1 MKTKATSV
9 HSMLGSFIVP
19 VALALRQC
27 GVDPLTVV
35 AEAGID
41 LAKAANPDW
50 RVRQVDFD
58 RLLSHCMETTGD
70 EAFGLVAAEQLQPQV
85 LHSLGL
91 AWLASDTVYD
101 GLLRLQRFG
110 RLVSTG
116 IDLQLEEEGESVHLY
131 LGTDPRLA
139 DIGPASRDYAVGIV
153 TRMCRMT
160 LGEFLAPVMILMDR
174 PAPNDPERWEYLLAS
189 RVVFDSDTTR
199 ITWSRADIM
208 EPLVTGDPRLAR
220 INDEHTLAYLDS
232 FLARSTARDVVDKI
246 VEKLPDG
253 PPAQQQIAA
262 ALHVSNRTLQRK
274 LREEDTSFKEL
285 LKDTRMQLARKYLRS
300 PGRSVVETAYLLGF
314 SEPSTFSRA
323 FKRWTGVAPAQ
334 YRESALSQQ

>member
-1 MKTKATSV
+1 MKTMAISG
-9 HSMLGSFIVP
+9 HSILGSFIVP
-19 VALALRQC
+19 VAQALRQC
-27 GVDPLTVV
+27 GVDPLAVV
-35 AEAGID
+35 AEVGID
-41 LAKAANPDW
+41 LAKGANPDW
-50 RVRQVDFD
+50 RVSQADFD
-58 RLLSHCMETTGD
+58 HLLNRSVEITGD

-101 GLLRLQRFG
+101 GLQRLQRFG
-110 RLVSTG
+110 RLVSSG
-116 IDLQLEEEGESVHLY
+116 IDLQLEEEGDSVHLY
-131 LGTDPRLA
+131 VASDPRLA
-139 DIGPASRDYAVGIV
+139 LGGPAGIDYAVGIV

-160 LGEFLAPVMILMDR
+160 LGEFLAPVMILLNR
-174 PAPNDPERWEYLLAS
+174 PAPTAAQRWEYMLAS
-189 RVVFDSDTTR
+189 RVVFDADTTR

-220 INDEHTLAYLDS
+220 INDEHTMAYLDS
-232 FLARSTARDVVDKI
+232 FMAQSITRAVIDKI

-253 PPAQQQIAA
+253 PPGQQQIAA

-274 LREEDTSFKEL
+274 LREERTSFKEL
-285 LKDTRMQLARKYLRS
+285 LKDTRMQLACKYLRS

-323 FKRWTGVAPAQ
+323 FKRWTGVSPAQ
-334 YRESALSQQ
+334 YRESVTN

>member
-1 MKTKATSV
+1 MRSKVTSA

-19 VALALRQC
+19 VAQALRQS
-27 GVDPLTVV
+27 GVDPLAVV

-41 LAKAANPDW
+41 LAKGANPDW
-50 RVRQVDFD
+50 RVSQVDFD
-58 RLLSHCMETTGD
+58 HLLNHCVVVTGD

-116 IDLQLEEEGESVHLY
+116 IDLQLEEEGDCVHLY
-131 LGTDPRLA
+131 LATDPRFA
-139 DIGPASRDYAVGIV
+139 GVCPASRDYAVGIV

-160 LGEFLAPVMILMDR
+160 LGEFLAPVRILLDR
-174 PAPNDPERWEYLLAS
+174 PAPGEPERWEYLLAS

-199 ITWSRADIM
+199 ITWSRADII

-232 FLARSTARDVVDKI
+232 FLARSVTRDVVDKI

-253 PPAQQQIAA
+253 APGQQQIAA

-274 LREEDTSFKEL
+274 LREENTSFKEL

-334 YRESALSQQ
+334 YRESVLTQQ